1 MNTAST
7 ASNNVRETAKDARD
21 GLREVKKAANEAS
34 GDIQSDLQALR
45 DDFARLAEQVTEI
58 LSDKGS
64 AAWKR
69 ARSSVDDVMAGAQD
83 KGREAAGAVRDVSDN
98 FVEAIDESIASR
110 PYTTLA
116 IVAALGFLFG
126 ATWRALID
134 HGVDNWLALDR
145 EPNVQKLDARRGALG
160 SIAKPG
166 SPRHLLPGF
175 ALSRWPPSPHSRF
188 CVSPATTGWRCR
200 WVAFM
205 PDSSWPAFLCWLPSS
220 A

>member
-7 ASNNVRETAKDARD
+7 ASNNVRETAKDTRD

-98 FVEAIDESIASR
+98 FVEAIDE
-110 PYTTLA
+110 
-116 IVAALGFLFG
+116 
-126 ATWRALID
+126 LILKPPR
-134 HGVDNWLALDR
+134 HNTR
-145 EPNVQKLDARRGALG
+145 NRRGSRLPVRRDLEALM
-160 SIAKPG
+160 I
-166 SPRHLLPGF
+166 R
-175 ALSRWPPSPHSRF
+175 RR
-188 CVSPATTGWRCR
+188 
-200 WVAFM
+200 
-205 PDSSWPAFLCWLPSS
+205 
-220 A
+220 